1 MAHFD
6 LPENRKFRI
15 CQFTDI
21 HLEAD
26 ERFALADK
34 TYALIRQTI
43 RDTKPDLITISGDL
57 AWGGADALLVEAL
70 AGFIVPDLGI
80 FRDRD
85 MEEGQFAVAGS
96 E

>member
-1 MAHFD
+1 MFEFNPKGSDSMAHFD

-34 TYALIRQTI
+34 T
-43 RDTKPDLITISGDL
+43 
-57 AWGGADALLVEAL
+57 
-70 AGFIVPDLGI
+70 
-80 FRDRD
+80 
-85 MEEGQFAVAGS
+85 
-96 E
+96 